1 LIVFIPIY
9 DDNRL
14 KHIEFQYVTLFLI
27 ALNVACFVFEWNG
40 IDRRVIASFALV
52 PTELLAVNVYGGH
65 AGFSSEAL
73 AVPEVFTLVT
83 YMFFHGDLLHI
94 AGNMLFLWVFGDN
107 VEDACGHWRYL
118 LLYLACGVLAG
129 LAHVVMQPQSVSPLV
144 GASGA
149 VAGVISA
156 YLVLHPR
163 VRVWVIAFKFLP
175 LRISAVWLLSAW
187 IVLQVMMLFLPQTGP
202 IAWWAHIGG
211 IISGAVLVVILRRK
225 GVVLFDQNLP
235 QSSTV

>member
-1 LIVFIPIY
+1 MFIPIY

-14 KHIEFQYVTLFLI
+14 KYIQFQYVTLFLI
-27 ALNVACFVFEWNG
+27 ALNLACFVFESSG
-40 IDRRVIASFALV
+40 IDQRVIASFALV
-52 PTELLAVNVYGGH
+52 PVELLAVNVFGGH
-65 AGFSSEAL
+65 AEFSTEAL

-83 YMFFHGDLLHI
+83 YMFFHGDPLHI

-107 VEDACGHWRYL
+107 VEDACGHLRYL
-118 LLYLACGVLAG
+118 LLYLTCGVLAG
-129 LAHVVMQPQSVSPLV
+129 LLHVTMQPHSNAALV

-163 VRVWVIAFKFLP
+163 VRVWVIAFKFIP
-175 LRISAVWLLSAW
+175 LRIPAAWLLGAW
-187 IVLQVMMLFLPQTGP
+187 IALQVMMLFLPQTGP

-211 IISGAVLVVILRRK
+211 ILSGAVLVVILRRK
-225 GVVLFDQNLP
+225 GVPLFDQNLQP
-235 QSSTV
+235 ASSL

>member
-1 LIVFIPIY
+1 MFIPIY

-14 KHIEFQYVTLFLI
+14 KYIHFQYVTLFLI
-27 ALNVACFVFEWNG
+27 ALNLACFVFESSG
-40 IDRRVIASFALV
+40 VDQRVIASFALV
-52 PTELLAVNVYGGH
+52 PVELLAVNVFGGH
-65 AGFSSEAL
+65 AGFSAEAL
-73 AVPEVFTLVT
+73 PVPEALTLFT
-83 YMFFHGDLLHI
+83 YMFFHGDPLHI

-118 LLYLACGVLAG
+118 LLYLTCGVLAG
-129 LAHVVMQPQSVSPLV
+129 LLHVMMQPHSNVPLV

-163 VRVWVIAFKFLP
+163 VRVWVIAFKFIP
-175 LRISAVWLLSAW
+175 LRIPAAWLLGAW
-187 IVLQVMMLFLPQTGP
+187 ILLQVMMLLLPQTGA

-211 IISGAVLVVILRRK
+211 ILSGAVLVVILRRK
-225 GVVLFDQNLP
+225 GVVLFDQNLRSA
-235 QSSTV
+235 SSV